1 MSLRLPPERVLRVTL
16 PAVITFL
23 GLLVRAL
30 LATHRYMEL
39 RATSWY
45 RDVEENR
52 RVGGDQE
59 SQHLLGFAIDV
70 DGPRDVLDT
79 FLIEARGVGLVAIDE
94 GTHVHV
100 QLLPAGLARD
110 LGFFDA
116 LVGVFV

>member
-1 MSLRLPPERVLRVTL
+1 MSLRLPPERVLRVTF
-16 PAVITFL
+16 PAVLTFL
-23 GLLVRAL
+23 QLLVRAL
-30 LATHRYMEL
+30 LSTHRYVEL

-70 DGPRDVLDT
+70 DGPRDVLDA
-79 FLIEARGVGLVAIDE
+79 FLVEARGVGLVAIDE
-94 GTHVHV
+94 STHVHV
-100 QLLPAGLARD
+100 QLMPAGVAQQ
-110 LGFFDA
+110 LGYFDA